1 MTTTTTINYSSWGAG
16 KAALVVYATSV
27 GIGGLVGN
35 GLVIF
40 LFVYYKYLRTVT
52 NNFIINLAVCDLMIA
67 MLDLVF
73 SIPTVFSSEWLFGP
87 KLCTF
92 YAFAHFYLVGVS
104 MVMLA
109 IIAVDRYY
117 VIARPKFGTRISWRR
132 FVVIIVGVYAYA
144 LAIAC
149 PILYAPAFLH
159 IKVYQSGCYVD
170 FASASDFGSGSY
182 SVVVATFL
190 YVAPLIIILFYYW
203 EIFKVL
209 RKRRNR
215 SSLAEAENNR
225 RRYDIARAGLGRSCT
240 ARSLRVQVRTLRV
253 MAALVVLFV
262 VTWTPYTVV
271 NLASVFSQRGF
282 FNDYVQEVFMFYL
295 ILNLSHLYS
304 EKTCEY
310 RAAE

>member
-1 MTTTTTINYSSWGAG
+1 MTTSSTVNYSSWGAL
-16 KAALVVYATSV
+16 AAYTTAA
-27 GIGGLVGN
+27 GIGGLLGN

-40 LFVYYKYLRTVT
+40 LFIYYKYLRTVT

-73 SIPTVFSSEWLFGP
+73 SIPTVFASEWLFGP

-92 YAFAHFYLVGVS
+92 YAFSHFYLVCVS

-117 VIARPKFGTRISWRR
+117 VIARPKFGARISCRK
-132 FVVIIVGVYAYA
+132 FAVIIAGIYVYVM
-144 LAIAC
+144 AIAC
-149 PILYAPAFLH
+149 PILYAPAFLQ

-170 FASASDFGSGSY
+170 FAWASDFGSGSY
-182 SVVVATFL
+182 SVVIATFL

-203 EIFKVL
+203 QIFKVL

-225 RRYDIARAGLGRSCT
+225 RRYDLSRAGLGRNYT
-240 ARSLRVQVRTLRV
+240 TRSLRVQARTLRV

-271 NLASVFSQRGF
+271 NLARVFSQREF
-282 FNDYVQEVFMFYL
+282 FNDYVLEVFVFYL
-295 ILNLSHLYS
+295 LNLRHLCG
-304 EKTCEY
+304 EKKM
-310 RAAE
+310 